1 MVQIYTVNISHVAHL
16 YDVLFEKASA
26 ERQNRADRCR
36 RREDALRCL
45 VSESLLRYAARE
57 QAALHAFAVEY
68 DTYGKP
74 RIRGREDLHFN
85 ISHSGSWVV
94 LAWSSGEVG
103 IDVEVFR
110 PDDQKK
116 AVARRYFTQVEQQ
129 YVFREE
135 TGWDRRFYEIWT
147 AKESYLKYLGTG
159 LGNKID
165 AVCVRTL
172 TAPQIITHWMED
184 ACLSLCTEEENYEIQ
199 LLQLEAVI

>member
-1 MVQIYTVNISHVAHL
+1 MVQIYTVNISRAAHL

-36 RREDALRCL
+36 RREDALCCL
-45 VSESLLRYAARE
+45 VSEALLRYAVRE
-57 QAALHAFAVEY
+57 CAALKTFFIEY
-68 DTYGKP
+68 NAYGKP
-74 RIRGREDLHFN
+74 RIQGREDLHFN

-103 IDVEVFR
+103 VDVEVFR

-116 AVARRYFTQVEQQ
+116 AVARRFFTQAEQQ

-159 LGNKID
+159 LGNKFD
-165 AVCVRTL
+165 TVCVCTM
-172 TAPQIITHWMED
+172 TAPRIITHWMEG
-184 ACLSLCTEEENYEIQ
+184 ACVSLCTEEENYEIQ
-199 LLQLEAVI
+199 LIQPETII